1 MPWDRDLVRN
11 SVLKTGRLLIVQEDT
26 GPGSIGQMLVAE
38 LLEEVGVHE
47 ALKAPPEV
55 VSRKMFT

>member
-1 MPWDRDLVRN
+1 
-11 SVLKTGRLLIVQEDT
+11 
-26 GPGSIGQMLVAE
+26 MLVAE

-47 ALKAPPEV
+47 ALKAPPRV